1 MRVLISSCI
10 LGENCKYNGKNNR
23 NELALDFL
31 KDKEVVSICPEM
43 LAGMSTPRPCAELV
57 DGVVMDHAGNNL
69 DADYRKA
76 VELALSE
83 ILEEDFDLV
92 ILQSRSPTCGVN
104 TIYDGTFSG
113 KIISG
118 SGIFAKAL
126 IHSGYHVI
134 DVEDLRNMQ

>member
-1 MRVLISSCI
+1 MRVLVSSCI

-43 LAGMSTPRPCAELV
+43 LAGMSTPRACAELV

-83 ILEEDFDLV
+83 IMEEDFDLV

-113 KIISG
+113 KITPG

-126 IHSGYHVI
+126 IEKGYHVI
-134 DVEDLRNMQ
+134 DVENLHDL

>member
-1 MRVLISSCI
+1 MRVLVSSCI

-31 KDKEVVSICPEM
+31 KDKEIVSICPEM

-76 VELALSE
+76 VALALSE
-83 ILEEDFDLV
+83 IMEEDFDLV

-113 KIISG
+113 KIIPG

-126 IHSGYHVI
+126 IEKGYHVI
-134 DVEDLRNMQ
+134 DVENLHDL

>member
-1 MRVLISSCI
+1 MRVLVSSCI

-43 LAGMSTPRPCAELV
+43 LAGMSTPRACAELV

-76 VELALSE
+76 VALALSE
-83 ILEEDFDLV
+83 IMEEDFDLV

-113 KIISG
+113 KITPG

-126 IHSGYHVI
+126 IEKGYHVI
-134 DVEDLRNMQ
+134 DVENLHDL